1 MTDLKLLDGKAA
13 DIMKAAAA
21 LSAEDRA
28 ALLTAEQGGKNRS
41 TVIAAL
47 QPISEEE
54 GQADEAAAALSSA
67 TVISA
72 DAQEGFEA
80 SGAPQVELEGVNLDH
95 PAVDANPRANTTE
108 TQNRIDF
115 NDPSKS
121 GVDVVSEQLGM
132 AKPDDAAAE

>member
-1 MTDLKLLDGKAA
+1 MTDLKLLDGNA
-13 DIMKAAAA
+13 DDIVKAAAT

-28 ALLTAEQGGKNRS
+28 ALLAAEQDGKKRKS
-41 TVIAAL
+41 VIAAL
-47 QPISEEE
+47 EPKE
-54 GQADEAAAALSSA
+54 DTAAEDGG

-72 DAQEGFEA
+72 DAEAGFEA

-121 GVDVVSEQLGM
+121 GVEVVSEQLGM
-132 AKPDDAAAE
+132 TKPGDAADAE